1 VSAIIREP
9 APGEFLFPAADWTI
23 ADALARKAG
32 STISV
37 CIPALN
43 EGLTIGRMVDT
54 LRDTLVGPD
63 GLVDEIV
70 VLDDRSSDDT
80 ARNATDAGAR
90 VVPIDSIHASVGIGR
105 GKGNALWTSLLAST
119 GDIVVWC
126 DGDVT
131 TLEPNWIVRLVAPL
145 LARPELAFVKA
156 RYHRPD
162 DAGGGGRTT
171 ELVARPL
178 LSLIEPRLAA
188 IAQPLAGEMAGRR
201 TVLEDIPFVQG
212 WGVELT
218 LLLEIAKR
226 HGVGAIAEVDL
237 GERRHR
243 HHQLEQ
249 LALQATEVLVSGLRW
264 AGLDPSTDVVD
275 LIRAGGEHRELNL
288 ATRPP
293 ISSIVG
299 SGTLPGGR

>member
-131 TLEPNWIVRLVAPL
+131 TLEPSWIVHLVAPL

-218 LLLEIAKR
+218 LLLEIAMR

-249 LALQATEVLVSGLRW
+249 LALQAAEVLVSGLRW

-275 LIRAGGEHRELNL
+275 LIRAGGEHRELSL

-299 SGTLPGGR
+299 CGTLPGGR